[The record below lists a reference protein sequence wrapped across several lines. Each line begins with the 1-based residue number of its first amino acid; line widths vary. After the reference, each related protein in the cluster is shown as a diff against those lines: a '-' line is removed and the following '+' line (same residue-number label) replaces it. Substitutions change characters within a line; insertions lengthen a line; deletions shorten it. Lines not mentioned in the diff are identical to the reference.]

1 MQNVYAEIKK
11 DKQIW
16 KFCFYGFL
24 KNLKFFEPYL
34 YIYLLANGLSLFK
47 VGVLFAIRE
56 IVTYIFEVPSG
67 IFADSY
73 GKKTELLIC
82 FTFYIISFIFFFLST
97 NYMVIVIAMIFFG
110 LGEAFRSGTHK
121 AMIYSYLEQKGW
133 FSYKGFVY
141 GRTRSFSLLGSSIS
155 AFLSIIFVL
164 KLPAMRWIFLICIL
178 PYILDFLLI
187 LSYPNSL
194 NEKNES
200 DLSIKKFFVN
210 SFIKLK
216 SIFSN
221 EVLMKVLI
229 SSSLYDGIFKTI
241 KDYIQPILQTTI
253 LLMGASYIA
262 NLDSDSQIKVILG
275 ITYGIFYIFSSM
287 ASRNIY
293 KLNKYLPSSKLMQIS
308 FDIMGI
314 LSVVLYF
321 AIKFKLIYLVVGL
334 YFVLYVLKDGRR
346 PLVVDVCGDYMNKN
360 ERATVMSI
368 DSQLKSLFVVILA
381 PLFGF
386 IADKFSI
393 QVLFLIIGISMLV
406 INRLLNLANDSE
418 YISTKF

>member
-1 MQNVYAEIKK
+1 
-11 DKQIW
+11 
-16 KFCFYGFL
+16 
-24 KNLKFFEPYL
+24 
-34 YIYLLANGLSLFK
+34 
-47 VGVLFAIRE
+47 
-56 IVTYIFEVPSG
+56 
-67 IFADSY
+67 
-73 GKKTELLIC
+73 
-82 FTFYIISFIFFFLST
+82 
-97 NYMVIVIAMIFFG
+97 
-110 LGEAFRSGTHK
+110 
-121 AMIYSYLEQKGW
+121 
-133 FSYKGFVY
+133 
-141 GRTRSFSLLGSSIS
+141 
-155 AFLSIIFVL
+155 
-164 KLPAMRWIFLICIL
+164 MRWIFLICIL

>member
-1 MQNVYAEIKK
+1 M
-11 DKQIW
+11 
-16 KFCFYGFL
+16 
-24 KNLKFFEPYL
+24 
-34 YIYLLANGLSLFK
+34 
-47 VGVLFAIRE
+47 
-56 IVTYIFEVPSG
+56 
-67 IFADSY
+67 
-73 GKKTELLIC
+73 
-82 FTFYIISFIFFFLST
+82 
-97 NYMVIVIAMIFFG
+97 
-110 LGEAFRSGTHK
+110 
-121 AMIYSYLEQKGW
+121 
-133 FSYKGFVY
+133 
-141 GRTRSFSLLGSSIS
+141 
-155 AFLSIIFVL
+155 
-164 KLPAMRWIFLICIL
+164 
-178 PYILDFLLI
+178 
-187 LSYPNSL
+187 
-194 NEKNES
+194 
-200 DLSIKKFFVN
+200 
-210 SFIKLK
+210 
-216 SIFSN
+216 
-221 EVLMKVLI
+221 
-229 SSSLYDGIFKTI
+229 
-241 KDYIQPILQTTI
+241 
-253 LLMGASYIA
+253 
-262 NLDSDSQIKVILG
+262 G

-293 KLNKYLPSSKLMQIS
+293 KLNKYLPSSRLMQIS

-393 QVLFLIIGISMLV
+393 QVLFLIIGISMLI

>member
-253 LLMGASYIA
+253 LLMGASYIV

-293 KLNKYLPSSKLMQIS
+293 KLNKYLPSSRLMQIS

-393 QVLFLIIGISMLV
+393 QVLFLIIGISMLI

>member
-1 MQNVYAEIKK
+1 MCNIYAEIKK

-97 NYMVIVIAMIFFG
+97 NYLVIIIAMIFFG

-216 SIFSN
+216 SIFNN
-221 EVLMKVLI
+221 EMLVKVLI

-275 ITYGIFYIFSSM
+275 VTYGIFYIFSSM

-293 KLNKYLPSSKLMQIS
+293 RLNKYLPSNKLMQIS

-314 LSVVLYF
+314 LSIALYF
-321 AIKFKLIYLVVGL
+321 TIKFKLIYLVVGL
-334 YFVLYVLKDGRR
+334 YFILYVLKDGRR
-346 PLVVDVCGDYMNKN
+346 PLVVDVCGDYMNKD

-368 DSQLKSLFVVILA
+368 DSQLKSLFVIVLA
-381 PLFGF
+381 PLFGL

-393 QVLFLIIGISMLV
+393 QILFLIIGISMLI
-406 INRLLNLANDSE
+406 INRLLSLASDQKYMSQK
-418 YISTKF
+418 S